1 MQTVF
6 KICKQLMIKDPFYG
20 LFLMRLNKFFSD
32 DVPTAGIRIDG
43 INPVL
48 AINKD
53 WWYTLDDDTK
63 TAVIKHECFHILL
76 GHLTENWD
84 YLRKHDS
91 KTTNMAM
98 DAEINGNIPELQTGG
113 FIWPAKYGLE
123 NNKGTLFYYEYFS
136 KNPPQGSGEAGGDQL
151 VDDHSQWQSDKLSDA
166 QKQLIQQQIDSIA
179 KSTAEQVQKSQ
190 GTVPNKFKDYID
202 KLFQKKERIFNWKQY
217 FRKSI
222 GTAIDVELR
231 KTRKKE
237 SRRFPDASGLKHKRK
252 ASVLVAVDT
261 SGSVSGEELNEF
273 FSEINHIYKA
283 GTDITIIEC
292 DAKIQRI
299 YKYTGKWD
307 GTVHGRGGTVFDEV
321 YEYRNEHRRDFTAC
335 VFFTDGYL
343 DVNTKLSGNNIWI
356 ITSNGYRQKYP
367 GHSIYIPK
375 KNK

>member
-1 MQTVF
+1 MQTLF
-6 KICKQLMIKDPFYG
+6 KACKQLMIKSPFYG
-20 LFLMRLNKFFSD
+20 LFLMRLNKTFD
-32 DVPTAGIRIDG
+32 DKIPTACVSIDG
-43 INPVL
+43 INPML
-48 AINKD
+48 RINKEF
-53 WWYTLDDDTK
+53 WNSLDDVEK
-63 TAVIKHECFHILL
+63 EGILIHECGHILY

-84 YLRKHDS
+84 YLRKHDA
-91 KTTNMAM
+91 KIANEAM
-98 DAEINGNIPELQTGG
+98 DLEVNSSIPILQKDPY
-113 FIWPAKYGLE
+113 FYPAKFSLE
-123 NNKGTLFYYEYFS
+123 NNKGTLFYYDYLC
-136 KNPPQGSGEAGGDQL
+136 KNYLEGGGIGGGNQL
-151 VDDHSQWQSDKLSDA
+151 VDDHSQWQSDKMSDA

-190 GTVPNKFKDYID
+190 GVVPNQFKDYID

-321 YEYRNEHRRDFTAC
+321 YTYRNEHRRDFTAC

-343 DVNTKLSGNNIWI
+343 DVNTKLFGNNIWI
-356 ITSNGYRQKYP
+356 ITSNGYKQKYP
-367 GHSIYIPK
+367 GHSIFIPK